1 MVVAGEGVASL
12 QGPVTLETAAGLLA
26 QLKPLIAANLKT
38 VSFRQISEV
47 DSAALGLILSCR
59 REALNSGRDDLKFID
74 LPANLTAL
82 AQLYGVSELIEL

>member
-1 MVVAGEGVASL
+1 VVETGEGVAGL

-38 VSFRQISEV
+38 LSFGAVSEL

-59 REALNSGRDDLKFID
+59 RLAASHGRDNLKFVD
-74 LPANLTAL
+74 LPENLTAL
-82 AQLYGVSELIEL
+82 AKLYGVSELIAI

>member
-1 MVVAGEGVASL
+1 MIEARDGVASL

-26 QLKPLIAANLKT
+26 QLKPLIAANLKM

-59 REALNSGRDDLKFID
+59 REATSHGRDNLKFID
-74 LPANLTAL
+74 LPENLTAL
-82 AQLYGVSELIEL
+82 AELYGVSELIAL

>member
-1 MVVAGEGVASL
+1 MVETGEGVARL

-38 VSFRQISEV
+38 LSFGEISEV

-59 REALNSGRDDLKFID
+59 REAASHGRDDLKFTD

-82 AQLYGVSELIEL
+82 AQLYGVSELIAQ

>member
-1 MVVAGEGVASL
+1 MIETRDGVASL

-26 QLKPLIAANLKT
+26 ELRPLIASDLKAVT
-38 VSFRQISEV
+38 FSQISEV

-59 REALNSGRDDLKFID
+59 REAGKHGRDDLKFTD

-82 AQLYGVSELIEL
+82 AALYGVSKLIAQ

>member
-1 MVVAGEGVASL
+1 METGEGVASL
-12 QGPVTLETAAGLLA
+12 QGPVTLETVAGLLV
-26 QLKPLIAANLKT
+26 QLRPLIAGNLKA

-59 REALNSGRDDLKFID
+59 REAASRGRDNLKFID

-82 AQLYGVSELIEL
+82 AELYGVSDLIAL